1 MLYIPCKRPL
11 PRGYTST
18 AERIIKDTSNALAI
32 LEYYMFNK
40 NVDHCDIN
48 INHMIQS
55 TTFLWFLKC
64 HTRHACKYEF
74 VKKNKKQKKTK
85 TKTNKQTKNE
95 DYFFNKTAEKYRTN
109 DLTNNSLIKGTV
121 QYDTTLKQSYGEFRL
136 HWYFV
141 YRCLSRKGQ
150 D

>member
-1 MLYIPCKRPL
+1 MLYIPRKRPL

-74 VKKNKKQKKTK
+74 VKKKQKTK
-85 TKTNKQTKNE
+85 KNKNKNKQTNKKRRL
-95 DYFFNKTAEKYRTN
+95 FFQQN
-109 DLTNNSLIKGTV
+109 
-121 QYDTTLKQSYGEFRL
+121 
-136 HWYFV
+136 
-141 YRCLSRKGQ
+141 SRKIQ
-150 D
+150 N

>member
-11 PRGYTST
+11 PRDYTST

-74 VKKNKKQKKTK
+74 VKKNKKQKKQKQKQTNKQK
-85 TKTNKQTKNE
+85 TKTIFSTKQQKNTE
-95 DYFFNKTAEKYRTN
+95 LMT
-109 DLTNNSLIKGTV
+109 
-121 QYDTTLKQSYGEFRL
+121 
-136 HWYFV
+136 
-141 YRCLSRKGQ
+141 
-150 D
+150 